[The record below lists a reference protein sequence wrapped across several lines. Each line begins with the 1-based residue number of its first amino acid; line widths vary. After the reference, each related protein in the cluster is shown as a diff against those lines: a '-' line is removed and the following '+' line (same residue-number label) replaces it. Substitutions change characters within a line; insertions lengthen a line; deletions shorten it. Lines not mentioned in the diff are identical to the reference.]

1 MRRNECLDVE
11 WSRYLHYVKMW
22 ADDHVD
28 DWYKGQSPL
37 TYPEWYEAQKRIY
50 GENKTEIS

>member
-50 GENKTEIS
+50 GENKTEI